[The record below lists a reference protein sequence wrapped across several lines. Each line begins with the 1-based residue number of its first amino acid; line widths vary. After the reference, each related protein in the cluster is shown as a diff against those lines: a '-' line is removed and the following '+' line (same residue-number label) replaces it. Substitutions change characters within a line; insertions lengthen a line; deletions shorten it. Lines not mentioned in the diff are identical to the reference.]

1 MRVAVD
7 VRAGSGSERGNGV
20 RDMVISNSVGSAV
33 ESDIVLPEGVPVQ
46 MPELPP
52 FKSLT
57 TVEQLKAFAEPVRTR
72 ILGIIQNQP
81 ATAKQIADRLGIAP
95 GTAGHHLQVL
105 EAAGLAQ
112 VVARRLVRGI
122 VSKYYTR
129 TARIFNFSLPQ
140 EAAGLTPFCLQILS
154 DARREVAEAMAE
166 LGEDAIIEDGMPHIR
181 MSEKRLTEFAER
193 LDALVNEFI
202 EGPPDEEGQV
212 YGLAVSLWVAPGY
225 MQRDGKPQRVEVSER
240 LREKWR
246 QHQEELAER
255 YGTRDERTLTADG
268 DDAVNGDASDAS
280 DAG

>member
-1 MRVAVD
+1 
-7 VRAGSGSERGNGV
+7 
-20 RDMVISNSVGSAV
+20 MVIADGIGSAV
-33 ESDIVLPEGVPVQ
+33 DGEIVLPDGVPVQ

-52 FKSLT
+52 FKPLT

-122 VSKYYTR
+122 VAKYYTR
-129 TARIFNFSLPQ
+129 TARVFNFSLPH
-140 EAAGLTPFCLQILS
+140 EAAGLTPFCLRILS
-154 DARREVAEAMAE
+154 DARREIAETMAD
-166 LGEDAIIEDGMPHIR
+166 LGEDGVIEDGMPHIR
-181 MSEKRLTEFAER
+181 MSEARLAEFAER

-212 YGLAVSLWVAPGY
+212 YGLAVALWVSPGY
-225 MQRDGKPQRVEVSER
+225 MQRDGKPQRVEAVQR
-240 LREKWR
+240 LREKCR
-246 QHQEELAER
+246 QREEELAKQ
-255 YGTRDERTLTADG
+255 YGARDERALRAGDG
-268 DDAVNGDASDAS
+268 VARSGANDVS